1 MNGGPADLS
10 GAFLITDTL
19 GIRTIQV
26 YTTDQKFALEVPS
39 ASDPYMTEYTFT
51 LTAKYGMWPLVTPFS
66 HTTPI
71 FWIKDYCAGM
81 QISGPPVL
89 TRETTNFVL
98 TDESA
103 LGTGSEAD
111 PWVYK
116 V

>member
-1 MNGGPADLS
+1 MS
-10 GAFLITDTL
+10 GAFTLEDTL
-19 GIRTIQV
+19 GIRLIRV

-39 ASDPYMTEYTFT
+39 ANLYMTEYTFT

-81 QISGPPVL
+81 QIFGPPVL

-98 TDESA
+98 TDKSA